1 MSQLNT
7 TALLDIKN
15 LHVGFRN
22 GDMETDAVHD
32 LSITLEKGSVLGIV
46 GESGSGK
53 SVTALSI
60 LQLLAYSGAFHNSGK
75 IEFEGRDVFKLS
87 ETDLRKMR
95 GNDIAMIFQEPMT
108 SLNPLHVIGD
118 QISESLLLHR
128 DMNAQAARLET
139 IRLLQRVGIADGEQR
154 YKSYPHELSG
164 GQRQRV
170 VIAMAIAN
178 RPKLLIADEPTTAL
192 DVTIQKQ
199 ILDLLIELKDEFDMS
214 ILLISHDLGVI
225 RYMAD
230 YVCVMQH
237 GYVIETGPVKD
248 IFSKPTQDYT
258 KSLFSAVPK
267 DSPPEPDEK
276 SDIILDVKDLC
287 VSFVQKRAL
296 LAKNTKYIHAV
307 DHVSLQLRAGESL
320 GIVGESGSGKT
331 TLGRAVLALQKS
343 TGDIKFDGRDL
354 RQMSKQQ
361 RRDLRRDMQIV
372 FQDPFGSLSPRLTVG
387 QIITEGLDI
396 HMPKL
401 SRDEKQYRLDMALHD
416 VELEADMASRYPHEF
431 SGGQRQRIAIAR
443 ALILQPK
450 MLVLDEPTSALDR
463 SVQAQIIDLMRRVQ
477 TQKNLSYLFISHD
490 LNVVRALSHRV
501 MVMQGGKCVEVGPSA
516 KIFEAPEND
525 YTRQLIAATLS

>member
-1 MSQLNT
+1 M
-7 TALLDIKN
+7 
-15 LHVGFRN
+15 
-22 GDMETDAVHD
+22 
-32 LSITLEKGSVLGIV
+32 
-46 GESGSGK
+46 
-53 SVTALSI
+53 
-60 LQLLAYSGAFHNSGK
+60 
-75 IEFEGRDVFKLS
+75 
-87 ETDLRKMR
+87 
-95 GNDIAMIFQEPMT
+95 
-108 SLNPLHVIGD
+108 
-118 QISESLLLHR
+118 
-128 DMNAQAARLET
+128 
-139 IRLLQRVGIADGEQR
+139 
-154 YKSYPHELSG
+154 
-164 GQRQRV
+164 
-170 VIAMAIAN
+170 
-178 RPKLLIADEPTTAL
+178 
-192 DVTIQKQ
+192 
-199 ILDLLIELKDEFDMS
+199 
-214 ILLISHDLGVI
+214 
-225 RYMAD
+225 
-230 YVCVMQH
+230 
-237 GYVIETGPVKD
+237 
-248 IFSKPTQDYT
+248 
-258 KSLFSAVPK
+258 
-267 DSPPEPDEK
+267 
-276 SDIILDVKDLC
+276 
-287 VSFVQKRAL
+287 QKRAL

-490 LNVVRALSHRV
+490 LHVVRALSHRV